1 LLRRAARRL
10 LPGNHRGAD
19 IDAGQVHRGN
29 PKTYKQHGW
38 PWGQG
43 RLLFKSPPT
52 SVLYQWER
60 LYLVISEHLK
70 RIINTYGA
78 AILLEL
84 STNPSM
90 FSCNNGP
97 SGYSLA
103 TEALAILGLRKE
115 LLKGIA

>member
-1 LLRRAARRL
+1 MKNLKIHPPSNFYAEADVKPSLTRA
-10 LPGNHRGAD
+10 
-19 IDAGQVHRGN
+19 
-29 PKTYKQHGW
+29 
-38 PWGQG
+38 
-43 RLLFKSPPT
+43 S
-52 SVLYQWER
+52 
-60 LYLVISEHLK
+60 LVISEHLK